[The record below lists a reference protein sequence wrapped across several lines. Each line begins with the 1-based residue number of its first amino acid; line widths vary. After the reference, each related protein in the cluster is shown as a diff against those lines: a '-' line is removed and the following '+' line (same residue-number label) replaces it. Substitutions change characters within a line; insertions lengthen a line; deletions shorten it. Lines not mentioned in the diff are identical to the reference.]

1 MLLFCKENMR
11 ENISQLENKKLSW
24 YYMRIKQQLSAI
36 KKEIVQDLYET
47 FKFRVEDKGKFHE
60 AIKNIEKYISPEQ
73 KKKFKELLTTRN
85 KLNQEIEKRQW
96 ELLKE
101 VGFTIPNQLQ
111 CLLLKEFP
119 WERLMQLVA
128 LIKTIKRLQEK
139 KTTTGETIN
148 ISIKLRNIMVELGIQ
163 SIEQLFI
170 QNNDIQLPPNE
181 SLIN

>member
-85 KLNQEIEKRQW
+85 KLNQEIEKRQ
-96 ELLKE
+96 
-101 VGFTIPNQLQ
+101 
-111 CLLLKEFP
+111 
-119 WERLMQLVA
+119 
-128 LIKTIKRLQEK
+128 
-139 KTTTGETIN
+139 
-148 ISIKLRNIMVELGIQ
+148 
-163 SIEQLFI
+163 
-170 QNNDIQLPPNE
+170 
-181 SLIN
+181 